1 MLAICASLKMIDSK
15 PLGEAASD
23 QRSLKTALSIVRT
36 RSMTYKTEGRLR
48 ARLNEYIR
56 TLSKAG
62 VSDDFLVECA
72 AEFIKEQTNP
82 DRRYSGC

>member
-1 MLAICASLKMIDSK
+1 
-15 PLGEAASD
+15 
-23 QRSLKTALSIVRT
+23 
-36 RSMTYKTEGRLR
+36 MTYKIEGRLR
-48 ARLNEYIR
+48 ERLNEYIR

>member
-1 MLAICASLKMIDSK
+1 
-15 PLGEAASD
+15 
-23 QRSLKTALSIVRT
+23 
-36 RSMTYKTEGRLR
+36 MTYKIEGRLR
-48 ARLNEYIR
+48 ERLKEYIR

-62 VSDDFLVECA
+62 VSDDFLLVCA

>member
-1 MLAICASLKMIDSK
+1 MRTSVTRPKLDLATKGSVAD
-15 PLGEAASD
+15 
-23 QRSLKTALSIVRT
+23 
-36 RSMTYKTEGRLR
+36 GRLR
-48 ARLNEYIR
+48 DRLDEYMR

-62 VSDDFLVECA
+62 ISEDFLVVCA